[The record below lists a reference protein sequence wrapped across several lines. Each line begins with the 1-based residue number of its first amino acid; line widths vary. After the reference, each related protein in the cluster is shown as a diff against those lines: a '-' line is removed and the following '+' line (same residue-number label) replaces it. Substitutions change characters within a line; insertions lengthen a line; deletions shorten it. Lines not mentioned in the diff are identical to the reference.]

1 MLVTGD
7 EIQIG
12 KFRLVFL
19 TRPTTAETRTF
30 RWICAC
36 AYPEPVVKSCSARV
50 GRRPS
55 MLSWSARSSS
65 DFGYEPAILE
75 GCGERNRDRW
85 GGYFATDLEGHL
97 HTTVELN
104 ML

>member
-1 MLVTGD
+1 MDL
-7 EIQIG
+7 
-12 KFRLVFL
+12 RLRL
-19 TRPTTAETRTF
+19 SR
-30 RWICAC
+30 
-36 AYPEPVVKSCSARV
+36 ARSEELLGPG